1 MVKSAVQLKTLRKQR
16 KVKFNA
22 DNKKM
27 TNPNKFLNVSTIK
40 KDFVR
45 PNKTPKKTA
54 LRHDI
59 KAGQVLILLSGRFR
73 GRRVVFLK
81 QLPSGLLL
89 VTGPFK
95 VNGVPLKRVNQAYAI
110 ATKTNVNVSAALP
123 LVEKLNEADFFGAS
137 GNDND
142 KTIRKSFFE
151 DAAEKSKRIPDDK
164 KHLQKNVDTK
174 IIEAVKATPLLKN
187 YLANRF
193 ALKNGDRP
201 HAIVY

>member
-1 MVKSAVQLKTLRKQR
+1 MVKSAQQLKALRKQR
-16 KVKFNA
+16 KGKFA
-22 DNKKM
+22 EENKKM
-27 TNPNKFLNVSTIK
+27 TNANKFLNVSNVK
-40 KDFVR
+40 KHFTR
-45 PNKTPKKTA
+45 ASKTPKKTV
-54 LRHDI
+54 LRKDI
-59 KAGQVLILLSGRFR
+59 VAGQVLILLSGRFR

-95 VNGVPLKRVNQAYAI
+95 VNGVPLKRVNQAYTI
-110 ATKTNVNVSAALP
+110 TTKTSVNVANALP
-123 LVEKLNEADFFGAS
+123 LVEKLNENDYFGPTREEK
-137 GNDND
+137 G
-142 KTIRKSFFE
+142 KTVRKSFFE

-164 KHLQKNVDTK
+164 KNLQKNVDTK

-201 HAIVY
+201 HAMVY

>member
-1 MVKSAVQLKTLRKQR
+1 MVKSAQQLRTLRKQR
-16 KVKFNA
+16 KTKFA
-22 DNKKM
+22 EENKKM
-27 TNPNKFLNVSTIK
+27 TNANKFLNTLTTK

-45 PNKTPKKTA
+45 PSRTPKKTA
-54 LRHDI
+54 LRADI
-59 KAGQVLILLSGRFR
+59 KTGQVLILLSGRFR

-95 VNGVPLKRVNQAYAI
+95 VNGVPLKRVNQAYVI
-110 ATKTNVNVSAALP
+110 PTKTNVNVAAALP
-123 LVEKLNEADFFGAS
+123 LVEKLAEADFFGPS
-137 GNDND
+137 RDEKD
-142 KTIRKSFFE
+142 KAVRKSFFE
-151 DAAEKSKRIPDDK
+151 DAAEKSKRVSDDK
-164 KHLQKNVDTK
+164 KNLQKNVDTK

-201 HAIVY
+201 HAMVY

>member
-1 MVKSAVQLKTLRKQR
+1 
-16 KVKFNA
+16 
-22 DNKKM
+22 M
-27 TNPNKFLNVSTIK
+27 TNPTKFLNVSTVK
-40 KDFVR
+40 RDFVR

-54 LRHDI
+54 LRADI

-95 VNGVPLKRVNQAYAI
+95 VNGVPLKRVNQAYVI
-110 ATKTNVNVSAALP
+110 ATRTNVNVSAALP
-123 LVEKLNEADFFGAS
+123 LVEKLNEADFFGPS
-137 GNDND
+137 SDD
-142 KTIRKSFFE
+142 KTVRKSFFE
-151 DAAEKSKRIPDDK
+151 DAAEKSKRVSDDK
-164 KHLQKNVDTK
+164 KNLQKNVDTK

-201 HAIVY
+201 HSMVY

>member
-1 MVKSAVQLKTLRKQR
+1 MVKSAQQLKTLRKQR
-16 KVKFNA
+16 GTKFTEE
-22 DNKKM
+22 NKKM
-27 TNPNKFLNVSTIK
+27 TNANKFLNTLTTK
-40 KDFVR
+40 KDFAR
-45 PNKTPKKTA
+45 PNKVPKKTA
-54 LRHDI
+54 LRADI

-110 ATKTNVNVSAALP
+110 ATRTNVNVSSALP
-123 LVEKLNEADFFGAS
+123 LVEKLSEPDFFGFS
-137 GNDND
+137 DDN
-142 KTIRKSFFE
+142 KTVRKSFFE
-151 DAAEKSKRIPDDK
+151 DATEKSKRVSDDK
-164 KHLQKNVDTK
+164 KNLQKNVDTK
-174 IIEAVKATPLLKN
+174 INEALKATPLLKN

-201 HAIVY
+201 HSMVY